1 MNPASVVDIAAG
13 ASALTSIVITIL
25 NIALVRAARDSI
37 RQMSAQTREVMN
49 GRLDAR
55 APRVIVRDWTVLPSP
70 MATLRSGGRSTRPV
84 DDQEINKL
92 AHEGRVDMPLSVV
105 VSWTVANE
113 GTVTARVELPQG
125 VVLGEED
132 NPAISQQVFLPPGST
147 RSLVGRVEASLGEWL
162 KAAQDRTP
170 VRYSFMLVVGDGFA
184 DGVRDSL
191 RIAVEAYLIVLTSA
205 ESDPLSGAIEAR
217 LAANLDTRVLI
228 HPVTR
233 KYI

>member
-1 MNPASVVDIAAG
+1 MNAASVAAIAAG
-13 ASALTSIVITIL
+13 ASAFTSIVITIL
-25 NIALVRAARDSI
+25 NVALVRTTRDST

-55 APRVIVRDWTVLPSP
+55 APRVIVREWTVLPSP
-70 MATLRSGGRSTRPV
+70 MTTLRSGGRLTRPV

-92 AHEGRVDMPLSVV
+92 AREGRVDMPLSVV

-125 VVLGEED
+125 VALGEED
-132 NPAISQQVFLPPGST
+132 NPVISQHVFLAPGSIK
-147 RSLVGRVEASLGEWL
+147 SLVGRVAASLGEWL
-162 KAAQDRTP
+162 AAARDRTP
-170 VRYSFMLVVGDGFA
+170 VRHSFMLVVGDGFA

-191 RIAVEAYLIVLTSA
+191 CITVEAYLIALTSA
-205 ESDPLSGAIEAR
+205 ESDPLSGTIEAR
-217 LAANLDTRVLI
+217 LAANLETRVLI